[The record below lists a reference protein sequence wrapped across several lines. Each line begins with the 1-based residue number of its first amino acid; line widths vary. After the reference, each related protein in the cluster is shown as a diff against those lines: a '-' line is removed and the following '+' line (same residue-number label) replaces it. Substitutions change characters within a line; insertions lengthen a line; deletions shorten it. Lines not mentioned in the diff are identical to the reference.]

1 MSRQRRTR
9 KNRQLSS
16 LSEAERS
23 KLQQLISG
31 AEASETTQITEI
43 VTQGELIPL
52 TPAQKILWYA
62 WKLDPKDTAYNLGGT
77 LHFKGV
83 LNAALVEQAFDYLC
97 QTHDALRIKF
107 FEDEA
112 QDVWQLDVSHRSF
125 RLYEAQAECRASR
138 DEKLKAVVSKP
149 FDLLIGQLLRVGLV
163 TLNGDSSLVVT
174 LHHIIADGTS
184 MQQLLDEFVAIYVS
198 LDAGHAVQVVQKQVG
213 FLGFAKWLNKQDKT
227 ALYDSQLTVWRELL
241 NGDDEPLGL
250 PANNQARQQVH
261 YKVSTATQ
269 LMGEDTWQQIT
280 LLANERNV
288 TPYLIIL
295 TAWQLLLSRFAN
307 TDRVK
312 VGVPVANR
320 HMSET
325 LNLIGFFVNTQVIP
339 LSINNTDTFSQLLSQ
354 ASQTSRSALG
364 NQDLPFE
371 LLLKALNPERQTGV
385 HPIFQVM
392 FNYLRRDKSSL
403 QQLGNVALDD
413 YEFYRFGIPFDLQLD
428 VIEDKAEGTI
438 LNLIYANELYNEE
451 FATQCLAT
459 LDVLL
464 KRVLRDIDSPLV
476 NLPLLA
482 NAEVSQLHSLSQGKQ
497 SHPFIQ
503 PIHEVISAQS
513 TKTPDAIAV
522 RFADTLLSYA
532 QLETKTNQL
541 AHYLI
546 SQGVKAEDKV
556 GVVFERSLE
565 MVISLLGVIKAGAA
579 YVPIDP
585 NLPIDRVE
593 YIAQS
598 SGLALLLCDDSI
610 QKLASLKAV
619 ASVCYFADI
628 PLSAYA
634 SKATD
639 RTIEPTQLAYAI
651 YTSGSTGKPKGVGNT
666 HEAIYNRIAWQQSA
680 YPLTAADVVLQKTP
694 FGFDV
699 SVWEFFWPLMYGA
712 QLVVAPP
719 NAHKDSTQL
728 LDIIIENNITTLH
741 FVPSMLQAFIGHV
754 DVRSATSI
762 KHILCSGEALP
773 SEVQATALEKLPNA
787 NVYNLYGPTEAAVD
801 VSHFTCHGNTS
812 LPVPIGEP
820 IAGIQLYV
828 LDHSLNLSPNRV
840 AGELYIGGIGL
851 ARGYVNRPDLT
862 AERFIANPFA
872 GDGSRLY
879 RTGDLVCWNTS
890 GQLEYLG
897 RTDHQVKIRG
907 FRIELGEIEAGLYG
921 ISAVREAVV
930 IADQGPSGQR
940 LVAYVSG
947 HNGADIDS
955 KELQHALGER
965 LPDYMVPSVIMVLPE
980 LPLSSNGKIDRKAL
994 PKVTI
999 SSDVDYCSPEGNV
1012 ERTLANIWQAALNIT
1027 QVGRFDNFF
1036 ALGGDSIV
1044 GLQIIAKAKQH
1055 SLHFSAATL
1064 FEVQTIAALA
1074 QQVEVIVQPT
1084 IEQIVEGIVP
1094 LLPMQNAFFNTERIN
1109 PDHYNQAIAIDLPTG
1124 TDAVVLKMAL
1134 QAVIEK
1140 HDVLR
1145 SRFSK
1150 ENNNWV
1156 QTYHASNADEA
1167 QECFDQLVC
1176 DQTQW
1181 VEHCEIKQAS
1191 LSISKAHLHT
1201 VSLCNIEG
1209 LGNRLLWLAHHLIV
1223 DGVSWRVLLSDLAQA
1238 YQQIIVG
1245 QSVAIGLK
1253 TDSARSYMSSLHESE
1268 LGNQVPY
1275 WLSQLSDTTVFS
1287 SDKLPA
1293 TFGDSESLQVKLA
1306 APMTKA
1312 LIQDVGK
1319 PYNVKINDILLSALS
1334 VSLRPFSGE
1343 QAASIWLEGH
1353 GRTTHNTQLDVSQT
1367 AGWFTARYPVKLGVD
1382 DDLKSLLLAHKRIA
1396 HRVPEHGVGY
1406 GLLVDSKRISLTEH
1420 HKVLPDIEFNYL
1432 GQLDNMANPLGWV
1445 VSDAPV
1451 GSFIDARESL
1461 HVALMI
1467 NAKIQHDQLVFDFVY
1482 DGNRISTT
1490 EANAIAEQLLLSCEQ
1505 IVAHLQSAVAF
1516 LTVEDLP
1523 LVDITQDDLERLGLN
1538 LSEVSKVYPLSPM
1551 QKGMFFHGMQHQDS
1565 EAYINQTCL
1574 RVKRLDVTAFQD
1586 AWSHVIS
1593 QHDVLRTGFINT
1605 AAQPLQFVYRANTP
1619 IWQQLDWRDRYR
1631 EQATLL
1637 VAVAEYSDELR
1648 RKNFEFNDAQLMD
1661 LTLIQI
1667 ADDEYIFIW
1676 TCHHLITDGWSSS
1689 ALFGELLKAY
1699 KGDVLT
1705 PQNAQYQDYIAYLSQ
1720 QDEAQSLAYW
1730 QQQLAPLSTPTYIH
1744 STATSLSDMSLTSG
1758 YTQQLWCPVDLEV
1771 QKWRSFARD
1780 HGLTLNTLVQ
1790 GAWALVL
1797 GHLCQQNHVCFG
1809 ATTSGRPTTLTGID
1823 TIQGMFIN
1831 TMPIVVTLSDMQTV
1845 KWLGDLQQQNLAS
1858 REHEFISL
1866 TTLQNRGASHIEQEQ
1881 WGLFDSILVF
1891 ENYPMSEA
1899 LDALGNGGSEFSF
1912 LAAKEETTY
1921 PVTLSVILAE
1931 AVQFELSYQ
1940 GHLLNTELAEK
1951 ILSLLERALNSIT
1964 ELVSINE
1971 INLVDEQMAAT
1982 LLDRGTEQ
1990 IVALESVT
1998 LWHAL
2003 YEQAEHHAAKTAVI
2017 YNEQKVEYGTL
2028 YHKAIQLGTLLSGK
2042 GITTGDRVALKMN
2055 KSVDWV
2061 IAQLA
2066 VFNIGAT
2073 LVPIDPSLPVQRQLY
2088 ILSDAQVR
2096 LLICEYAEVFT
2107 ECEQWQYQAHNYT
2120 DITKC
2125 TETVMYSDAL
2135 VAYIVY
2141 TSGSTGEPK
2150 GVMVSYKALAH
2161 HLFAAKMIYGYS
2173 ETDISVMFASVGF
2186 DAAQEQL
2193 WLPLLSGASQ
2203 ILLDAK
2209 QTTPTALYE
2218 KMEACKA
2225 TVLDCPPAYMQ
2236 QMPQL
2241 PLTTRLCIV
2250 GGEAWLASDY
2260 LSLSEKNQHVQF
2272 VNAYGPTEAVITPTV
2287 WHSALHEAPTANY
2300 VAIGQALPG
2309 RSVFILDQ
2317 HLNLLESGQV
2327 GELYIGGE
2335 LLAQG
2340 YVNRAGQTAERFIAN
2355 PFSDHGE
2362 RLYRTGDL
2370 VRWNRAAELEY
2381 VSRIDHQVKIR
2392 GFRIE
2397 LGEIEALLMAQDGVV
2412 NALVIADNSGHS
2424 SRLIA
2429 YVAGA
2434 NLSDVKLMDALS
2446 QALPEYMLPSHIIIM
2461 SSMPTNQNGKID
2473 RAQLSLPV
2481 LENALQFIAPRTKKE
2496 QVLAG
2501 LWQQILG
2508 CNEVSTTDNFFT
2520 SGGDSIS
2527 SLRLIGSAQEAGYQL
2542 SIKDIFAE
2550 PVLHIMAELMR
2561 EDAQNNLTII
2571 RNIERYSG
2579 LSYAQQRQW
2588 FLWKLDSQSSAYHI
2602 SGSLVLSGSLD
2613 ESACHI
2619 ALQYIYKKHSVLR
2632 SIFSEA
2638 EDGTPRQSLLPD
2650 SNLQVELVDL
2660 TSRENTQTLES
2671 LKSSWK
2677 NTPFNLTQSGAF
2689 RVGLVRTALNVYEL
2703 VVVMHHI
2710 VADGWSISM
2719 IVQDFMTIYE
2729 ACIVGRELPS
2739 ISVDLDYSDF
2749 ALWQQQHVDNV
2760 QSEQLQYWQEILG
2773 SEHPELVLPKDLT
2786 TSQQNL
2792 TSAKQ
2797 EIVLCEQQLQKLSQ
2811 QADTLGVTT
2820 FGMLLA
2826 AWQVFLYRVTGQS
2839 DIRTGMPIANRHIAG
2854 IQNMVGLFVNT
2865 QVIKTQFSGA
2875 ESLQDVVSAVTD
2887 ALHGAQLNQDIPFE
2901 KLLDNLD
2908 VSRESEHP
2916 LFQVMINHQKIQSSE
2931 VVSLSGLNVSEG
2943 ELPAGNAQFSLILNI
2958 LEDQDGHISCDLE
2971 YAKEQFSTQRI
2982 ASFATG
2988 YQQILAELINNTH
3001 ESVTNI
3007 AVLPAN
3013 TTADILAL
3021 GKAQVC
3027 DWEPTLA
3034 HQIIVEKALQG
3045 GEKSALVCN
3054 EVTLSYAMLTH
3065 RVAQFAHYLRAQGVG
3080 HETPIGIAC
3089 IRSHDM
3095 VIALLGAWQIGACVI
3110 PMEPDLP
3117 AERFT
3122 QINAQSELALL
3133 ISDGHFA
3140 HTSTV
3145 PVIDISTCD
3154 YQQLAGSDTPLVIHP
3169 QQTAYVIYTSGS
3181 TGVPKGV
3188 AVSHEALTQHCQ
3200 AMQHSYQLTSQDSCV
3215 LFASLS
3221 FDAGLEQ
3228 LLVPLMSGSKVVIVD
3243 AKQTTP
3249 NDFNALCH
3257 NQNITTVDL
3266 PSVYLKQLAPL
3277 PNVRLGIVGGEAWSK
3292 HDFEHAQQQLPNAT
3306 LVNAYGPTEAVI
3318 TPTLWRGDARTQV
3331 NSAYVPIGRAVGQ
3344 RCLYILDAQLNL
3356 LTAGMTGELYIGGS
3370 ALARGYVGRADF
3382 TAERFIAN
3390 PFADTGERIYRTG
3403 DLARWNELGELE
3415 YVGRIDHQVKI
3426 RGFRVELGEVEAALN
3441 AQAGI
3446 DSSLVMVDNSGE
3458 HARLV
3463 AYVVGAQVDEAQLR
3477 QAIAEQL
3484 PQYMVPQTIMV
3495 LTRWPTTV
3503 NGKIDRKAL
3512 PEANYVVQ
3520 SEFVE
3525 PEGKVER
3532 VLAVIWSELFSQ
3544 ESISRLD
3551 NFFALGGDSI
3561 TSLRFIAMAKK
3572 AEVYLDIAD
3581 VFKAHNLQALALL
3594 ANTQTPEK
3602 LQPLARLEPT
3612 YSGLSY
3618 AQQRQ
3623 WFLWK
3628 LAPDSDAYHIS
3639 GGLMLRGQLDMHALQ
3654 SALDHV
3660 VAKHS
3665 ALRTRFHDD
3674 STGNVTQFVQAH
3686 TACHIST
3693 LTASASANE
3702 KHILRKGLVS
3712 KPFDLANELLYR
3724 IAVIAHDDE
3733 QHELIVVMHH
3743 IISDGWSMN
3752 LIIND
3757 FVLGYKAAKQQQT
3770 LIIDDLTARYS
3781 DYAKWQKS
3789 WLEDG
3794 AEQRQLTYWHSV
3806 LGDEH
3811 PVLALPTDLDS
3822 TEQEY
3827 HSAEL
3832 SFDIESS
3839 LQELL
3844 VLVAK
3849 RHETTLFSVLM
3860 AAWHVLLQR
3869 VSGQPEVRVGMPI
3882 ANRQHADTQDMVGFF
3897 VNTQI
3902 IKTHM
3907 TGAETLDDVM
3917 ALIVT
3922 ALQGAQANQDLP
3934 FEKLV
3939 NSFELDRSMGDNAL
3953 FQVMMNHQRQE
3964 DDNLATLPGL
3974 DIVETQLPNTSAQFA
3989 LVLNVLEAPNKP
4001 VNIGFEYAVELFSA
4015 QRMKMLVDG
4024 YRTILTSFAE
4034 NSHES
4039 VANIAV
4045 LSANTTANI
4054 LALGQEQVRDW
4065 SATLTHQI
4073 ITEQAAQNRDKVAL
4087 VCNEDTL
4094 NYAALAHRV
4103 AQFAQYLRSM
4113 GINHETPV
4121 GIACSRS
4128 LDMVIALLGAWQAGA
4143 CVIPM
4148 EPDLPAERFTQINA
4162 QSELALLISD
4172 GHFAHTSTVPMIDIT
4187 ACDYQQLGGSGTPL
4201 VIHPQQTAYVIY
4213 TSGSTGVP
4221 KGVAV
4226 SHEALTHHC
4235 QAMQHNYQL
4244 TPQDSCVLFASLSF
4258 DAGLEQLLVPLMAGS
4273 KVVIVDAKQTTP
4285 NDFNALCQAQNIT
4298 AVDLPSVYLKQLA
4311 PLPNVRL
4318 CIVGG
4323 EAWSKH
4329 DFESAQQQLPNA
4341 SLVNAYG
4348 PTEAVITP
4356 TLWRGDAGTHVSS
4369 AYVPIGRAVG
4379 QRGLYILDAQLN
4391 LLTTGMTGELYIGG
4405 PALARG
4411 YVGRADFTA
4420 ERFIANPFVDT
4431 GERLYR
4437 TGDLARWN
4445 ELGELEYVG
4454 RIDHQVKIRGF
4465 RVELGEVEAV
4475 LNAQAGIDSSL
4486 VMVDNSAEHARLVA
4500 YVVGELVNE
4509 AQLRQ
4514 AIAEQLPQYM
4524 VPHAIMVLTCWPT
4537 TVNGKIDRKA
4547 LPDVTFAS
4555 DRDYEA
4561 PVGEVENQLAMIW
4574 AEVLSSSDIG
4584 RLDNFFLLGG
4594 DSISALRVV
4603 SRVEQA
4609 LSVNCPVKLMFEA
4622 PVLAQLA
4629 IKVTALEATTK
4640 PNLVPVERT
4649 ELHELSPAQLSLWLN
4664 DQLTDSPQDKQAYN
4678 ISGGVS
4684 LVGDVCVE
4692 TLQSAFDAT
4701 IARHETLRMQFID
4714 NLGDASVE
4722 ILPKVMFDLPLHDLS
4737 QLESELAQQ
4746 RAKELQ
4752 TELEHAIFDLTKAPL
4767 IKACLVKLAD
4777 VHHLYVNLHHIIAD
4791 GWSIGVLVQDLGLA
4805 YQGLLEGA
4813 VPGWSALPIQY
4824 VDYAAWQQA
4833 QLSGLQGEDTRQFW
4847 RQSLASAPA
4856 NSALPPHFPRPEQIS
4871 SDGASVELSFD
4882 ETQTAQIKAF
4892 AKSRN
4897 ISLHTVLL
4905 SAYQLFL
4912 HAVTAKDD
4920 VIIGSDLAGRDHPDL
4935 ELLIGFFIRVLPQRS
4950 IVDPNQILIDYLAAT
4965 QAHSLD
4971 MVEHQA
4977 LGLEALIELS
4987 QVDRIQGVQPLV
4999 QQLFVM
5005 QNTPQETW
5013 PVAGLSLEPLE
5024 SKGAINSKF
5033 DSALFV
5039 MDENELQCSWV
5050 FRKQLYNANIMQ
5062 QLLGR
5067 WQQCVMQ
5074 LITESEKTIRDLLS
5088 PMTQDIKT
5096 MQKATQG
5103 KKFSGL
5109 KKGLKKRSVKKAP
5122 TIKTRFL
5129 PDTESFPV
5137 IIEPS
5142 TADLDPIA
5150 WAEQNRDVI
5159 DQHLN
5164 QSAGIIFRNFA
5175 LATPQDF
5182 EKFADAIQPG
5192 LYGQYGD
5199 LPKKE
5204 GGKKT
5209 YKSTPYPEK
5218 QMILYHNESAHLS
5231 KWPRKQWFFC
5241 ELPSVVGGATPIVDC
5256 RRMLQVL
5263 PADIVEKFSTKGLLY
5278 VRNFIKN
5285 LDVSWQDFYK
5295 TDSKQEVESLLHAS
5309 NTEFKW
5315 LDNDGLQTR
5324 TKTHGV
5330 IAHPITGARSF
5341 FNQVQLHHE
5350 SCLAPDVRSDLIAMV
5365 GQDLLPRNVFYGDGS
5380 AISYEEMAI
5389 IGEAYE
5395 HCAVRFDWQKGDVV
5409 MVDNMLAAH
5418 ARDPYEGPRK
5428 IVVAMGDMVNQ
5439 ADLASAKVYESGET
5453 A

>member
-31 AEASETTQITEI
+31 AEASETTQITES

-83 LNAALVEQAFDYLC
+83 LNAALVERAFDDLC

-107 FEDEA
+107 FEDDA
-112 QDVWQLDVSHRSF
+112 QDVWQLDASHSTF
-125 RLYEAQAECRASR
+125 TLYEAEAECLTSR

-198 LDAGHAVQVVQKQVG
+198 LDAGHAVQVVEKQVG
-213 FLGFAKWLNKQDKT
+213 YLDFAKWLNKQDKT

-250 PANNQARQQVH
+250 PANNQARQQVQ

-269 LMGEDTWQQIT
+269 LMAEDTWQQIT

-307 TDRVK
+307 TDRVN

-339 LSINNTDTFSQLLSQ
+339 LSISNTDSFSQLLSQ
-354 ASQTSRSALG
+354 ASQTSRTALG

-403 QQLGNVALDD
+403 KQLGKVALDD

-438 LNLIYANELYNEE
+438 LNLIYANELYNKE
-451 FATQCLAT
+451 FATQCLTT

-482 NAEVSQLHSLSQGKQ
+482 NAEVSQLHDLSQGAQ
-497 SHPFIQ
+497 PHSFTN

-513 TKTPDAIAV
+513 AKTPDAIAV

-541 AHYLI
+541 AHYLM
-546 SQGVKAEDKV
+546 SQGVQAEDKV

-610 QKLASLKAV
+610 QQLASLKEV

-628 PLSAYA
+628 PLSTYA
-634 SKATD
+634 DKATNIP
-639 RTIEPTQLAYAI
+639 IEPTQLAYAI

-680 YPLTAADVVLQKTP
+680 YSLTEADVVLQKTP

-728 LDIIIENNITTLH
+728 LDIINENNITTLH
-741 FVPSMLQAFIGHV
+741 FVPSMLQAFIGHE
-754 DVRSATSI
+754 DVNSATSI

-787 NVYNLYGPTEAAVD
+787 SVYNLYGPTEAAVD
-801 VSHFTCHGNTS
+801 VSHFTCHGNAS

-828 LDHSLNLSPNRV
+828 LDHSLNLSPHRV

-872 GDGSRLY
+872 NDGSRLY
-879 RTGDLVCWNTS
+879 RTGDLVCWNAN

-907 FRIELGEIEAGLYG
+907 FRIELGEIEASLYG
-921 ISAVREAVV
+921 MSAVREAVV

-947 HNGADIDS
+947 HNNADVDS
-955 KELQHALGER
+955 KELQQALGER
-965 LPDYMVPSVIMVLPE
+965 LPDYMVPSVIIVLDT
-980 LPLSSNGKIDRKAL
+980 LPLNSNGKVDRKAL
-994 PKVTI
+994 PEPVAQVQTSYQAPQGLREELLGQTWQRVLGHTQI
-999 SSDVDYCSPEGNV
+999 SRD
-1012 ERTLANIWQAALNIT
+1012 
-1027 QVGRFDNFF
+1027 DNFF
-1036 ALGGDSIV
+1036 ALGGDSILS
-1044 GLQIIAKAKQH
+1044 LQIVAAMRQHGYALSAKQ
-1055 SLHFSAATL
+1055 L
-1064 FEVQTIAALA
+1064 FDAPTIAQLA
-1074 QQVEVIVQPT
+1074 SQLRDLKDDDMAA
-1084 IEQIVEGIVP
+1084 QIVSGDVP
-1094 LLPMQNAFFNTERIN
+1094 LLPIQHTYFARQ
-1109 PDHYNQAIAIDLPTG
+1109 PAKLSHWNQAIRLTPPKPIGLTELAQSVQALIKHHDSLRLQYTQQG
-1124 TDAVVLKMAL
+1124 VWHQAYRAYDEVDYREALWYQKTTDSEFNRYLS
-1134 QAVIEK
+1134 QAAE
-1140 HDVLR
+1140 
-1145 SRFSK
+1145 
-1150 ENNNWV
+1150 
-1156 QTYHASNADEA
+1156 QA
-1167 QECFDQLVC
+1167 
-1176 DQTQW
+1176 
-1181 VEHCEIKQAS
+1181 QAS
-1191 LSISKAHLHT
+1191 L
-1201 VSLCNIEG
+1201 NITRGDNIRVVYVHSETRQQ
-1209 LGNRLLWLAHHLIV
+1209 LILIAHHLVI
-1223 DGVSWRVLLSDLAQA
+1223 DGVSWRILIDDLVQGIEQTVSGSIITLTPKSHSYQYWAQQLQAYPSTYADEFALWDSQQSTALALPNFVAGGDDTMQSAKTLQSELSEAQTHALLSQAQRP
-1238 YQQIIVG
+1238 YRTQI
-1245 QSVAIGLK
+1245 
-1253 TDSARSYMSSLHESE
+1253 DE
-1268 LGNQVPY
+1268 L
-1275 WLSQLSDTTVFS
+1275 
-1287 SDKLPA
+1287 
-1293 TFGDSESLQVKLA
+1293 
-1306 APMTKA
+1306 
-1312 LIQDVGK
+1312 
-1319 PYNVKINDILLSALS
+1319 LLTALS
-1334 VSLRPFSGE
+1334 VALEKWTGANDAQVF
-1343 QAASIWLEGH
+1343 IEGH
-1353 GRTTHNTQLDVSQT
+1353 GREPWQSGLDLSRT
-1367 AGWFTARYPVKLGVD
+1367 LGWFTALYPIKLTRFMD
-1382 DDLKSLLLAHKRIA
+1382 IA
-1396 HRVPEHGVGY
+1396 DTIIATKERLRALPNKGIGY
-1406 GLLVDSKRISLTEH
+1406 GAFKYYGSEAQQQALKTQC
-1420 HKVLPDIEFNYL
+1420 KPQIEFNYL
-1432 GQLDNMANPLGWV
+1432 GQLDASSNAQFADWQMSTDGVGSSIAAENPLSADIAINCAVQNGQLQLSITYSSACLLQADMAEFAHLFEQAIGDV
-1445 VSDAPV
+1445 IDHCTDAQIRFTPADVPLLTMSQVELDELPIPQPLVSSIYPLTAMQQGMMFHSMAEQSAAYLNQLRLDITGLDV
-1451 GSFIDARESL
+1451 ARFK
-1461 HVALMI
+1461 A
-1467 NAKIQHDQLVFDFVY
+1467 AWQLV
-1482 DGNRISTT
+1482 
-1490 EANAIAEQLLLSCEQ
+1490 
-1505 IVAHLQSAVAF
+1505 
-1516 LTVEDLP
+1516 VERHD
-1523 LVDITQDDLERLGLN
+1523 
-1538 LSEVSKVYPLSPM
+1538 
-1551 QKGMFFHGMQHQDS
+1551 
-1565 EAYINQTCL
+1565 AL
-1574 RVKRLDVTAFQD
+1574 R
-1586 AWSHVIS
+1586 S
-1593 QHDVLRTGFINT
+1593 GFIS
-1605 AAQPLQFVYRANTP
+1605 ASKEPLQYVVKDHQITFTELNWQSSSDQTTDTLAKALLDKGFVVTE
-1619 IWQQLDWRDRYR
+1619 QVGLMSFTLVQL
-1631 EQATLL
+1631 A
-1637 VAVAEYSDELR
+1637 AAEHH
-1648 RKNFEFNDAQLMD
+1648 
-1661 LTLIQI
+1661 
-1667 ADDEYIFIW
+1667 FIW
-1676 TCHHLITDGWSSS
+1676 TYHHMLLDGWSSTAVLAEVMMAYQEQ
-1689 ALFGELLKAY
+1689 ALAVPGGQFK
-1699 KGDVLT
+1699 D
-1705 PQNAQYQDYIAYLSQ
+1705 YLSY
-1720 QDEAQSLAYW
+1720 LANQNIAASDKYW
-1730 QQQLAPLSTPTYIH
+1730 QGRLEQLRDATYLTELQSSVNEPSEHGYAKYTLQLNEQQAEQLQTFA
-1744 STATSLSDMSLTSG
+1744 
-1758 YTQQLWCPVDLEV
+1758 QQQQITV
-1771 QKWRSFARD
+1771 
-1780 HGLTLNTLVQ
+1780 NTVLQ
-1790 GAWALVL
+1790 GAWSLLL
-1797 GHLCQQNHVCFG
+1797 GRMLNKSVVCFG
-1809 ATTSGRPTTLTGID
+1809 ATTSGRPADLVGSDHTVGL
-1823 TIQGMFIN
+1823 FIN
-1831 TMPIVVTLSDMQTV
+1831 TLPVISTLDNEKTV
-1845 KWLGDLQQQNLAS
+1845 GQWLKERQQDSMAS
-1858 REHEFISL
+1858 REFEHTPLNQIQKLAEGLVSFN
-1866 TTLQNRGASHIEQEQ
+1866 QQ
-1881 WGLFDSILVF
+1881 GLFDSLLIF
-1891 ENYPMSEA
+1891 ENYPVSDTLGAADFNGTRFNLVENREETNYPLTVFVETAQGLTINFAYQGWRLSEERVTQLA
-1899 LDALGNGGSEFSF
+1899 SNLERLLDALQTHVEKPLSQIQLLDDNAQGAIAKLGRGQSEVLSEKDA
-1912 LAAKEETTY
+1912 LALFEERAEQTPKAVAVRNEYSEYITYAALNQRANQLAHALIARGVTTET
-1921 PVTLSVILAE
+1921 PIVVSMTRGIEMILAIL
-1931 AVQFELSYQ
+1931 AVNKAGGVYVPIALELPDERRDYIFKHS
-1940 GHLLNTELAEK
+1940 GAKLVLTNTNSHFADDITSLN
-1951 ILSLLERALNSIT
+1951 IT
-1964 ELVSINE
+1964 EMV
-1971 INLVDEQMAAT
+1971 
-1982 LLDRGTEQ
+1982 LD
-1990 IVALESVT
+1990 S
-1998 LWHAL
+1998 
-2003 YEQAEHHAAKTAVI
+2003 
-2017 YNEQKVEYGTL
+2017 
-2028 YHKAIQLGTLLSGK
+2028 
-2042 GITTGDRVALKMN
+2042 
-2055 KSVDWV
+2055 
-2061 IAQLA
+2061 
-2066 VFNIGAT
+2066 
-2073 LVPIDPSLPVQRQLY
+2073 
-2088 ILSDAQVR
+2088 
-2096 LLICEYAEVFT
+2096 
-2107 ECEQWQYQAHNYT
+2107 
-2120 DITKC
+2120 
-2125 TETVMYSDAL
+2125 YSDTKPNNVRHHDQL
-2135 VAYIVY
+2135 VYTLY
-2141 TSGSTGEPK
+2141 TSGSTGLPK
-2150 GVMVSYKALAH
+2150 GVAINHGNLLNFLLGMQKRLGLESTLNALA
-2161 HLFAAKMIYGYS
+2161 LTSLSF
-2173 ETDISVMFASVGF
+2173 DISGL
-2186 DAAQEQL
+2186 EIY
-2193 WLPLLSGASQ
+2193 LPLISGGTVTVAN
-2203 ILLDAK
+2203 D
-2209 QTTPTALYE
+2209 TTALTPALLSE
-2218 KMEACKA
+2218 QDLLQA
-2225 TVLDCPPAYMQ
+2225 TPAGWRS
-2236 QMPQL
+2236 L
-2241 PLTTRLCIV
+2241 LALNLLSDVDGTLALC
-2250 GGEAWLASDY
+2250 GGEALPAELVGELAKTGVA
-2260 LSLSEKNQHVQF
+2260 LWNM
-2272 VNAYGPTEAVITPTV
+2272 YGPTETTIWSSCYHVEQPAVHLGDAILNTQ
-2287 WHSALHEAPTANY
+2287 LY
-2300 VAIGQALPG
+2300 V
-2309 RSVFILDQ
+2309 LDNQ
-2317 HLNLLESGQV
+2317 LNLCPQMVV
-2327 GELYIGGE
+2327 GELYIAGAGLARGYLSRPDLSAERFVANPFADDGSRLYRSGDLVRWNDQDQLEYLGRTDHQVKIRGYRIELGDIEAQLYRCDGVKEAVVIDDNSTGSTQLVGYVSGEQLDAEIVKVSISQWLPDYMMPALITVLDDIPHNSNGKIDRNALPKPQWQAPQAFEAAQTEIECHLAAIWQTVLGAEQVGRHDSFFALGGDSISSLRVIALAKKHNLFVPVDALFE
-2335 LLAQG
+2335 SADLAQLAARLEAMPMEVLDIPRLAIPYTGLSYAQQRQWLLWKLDPSSAAYHITGALRLTGDLDLTAVEQALTYVMQRHDSLRTHFSETAQGDVLQQISVSTDLPLVQHDVSAGHSASRDALFTEVFDLLGNEPLVRFGLFKYSENSYELGVVLHHIIADGWSVKLLIDDFVAAYEAIKQGDVLQVGSPELRYSDYAKWQQVRLNDGEEVRQLAYWQDKLGSDHSVLGLPYDKTFSTEDKRSANHEWTLPSELKGQLNQVAKQQGCTLFSILMAAWQVVLHRFSGESHIKVGMPTANRQYSGCENVVGMFVNTQVIANKLDGAQSLLEVVNEVAQTLTEAQANQDLPFEKLVDALDVPRDSHSTPIFQVMMNHQQISEDKLAQLSGLEFEVMQAPRIEAQLDLTLNSFEDAFGTLNVSIEYFAARFSAARVKTLGDAFSYVLSMCAERPDMLVSELELLTSDTQKQLISKGCGKTCSFKQSVLLQFAEAVHKNTDAVVLRHGHIDMHYGELDARSNQLANYLIAQGVQAEDNVGLVFSRGIDMIVSMLAVLKAGAVYVPLAPSLPAERVAYICEHSELVYALCNTEHSLPEHVHIWSLNDDGLTKHSTTAPDINISSEQLAYVLYTSGSTGKPKGVAISHGSLSNFVASMAETFDSNDSHAWLALTSLSFDISGLEIYLPLLHGSTLVIADSVMDVDSDLLSQVTHVQATPAGWRSLLAQEVLGQPLVGLCGGEALPESLAQALKAQQVQLFNMYGPTETTIWSSCHEVGASIHLGDAIHNTQLYVLDSALNLCPPLVQGELYIAGDGLARG
-2340 YVNRAGQTAERFIAN
+2340 YLARPDLTAERFIAN
-2355 PFSDHGE
+2355 PFDEVGS
-2362 RLYRTGDL
+2362 RLYRTGDN
-2370 VRWNRAAELEY
+2370 VRWNGKGELEY
-2381 VSRIDHQVKIR
+2381 LGRVDHQVKVR

-2397 LGEIEALLMAQDGVV
+2397 LGEIEAVLDSQAGVRAAV
-2412 NALVIADNSGHS
+2412 VVADEGPNGARLVAYVESDTVEQAELNALLAS
-2424 SRLIA
+2424 
-2429 YVAGA
+2429 
-2434 NLSDVKLMDALS
+2434 K
-2446 QALPEYMLPSHIIIM
+2446 LPEYMLPNVIVIL
-2461 SSMPTNQNGKID
+2461 
-2473 RAQLSLPV
+2473 AALP
-2481 LENALQFIAPRTKKE
+2481 LN
-2496 QVLAG
+2496 
-2501 LWQQILG
+2501 
-2508 CNEVSTTDNFFT
+2508 T
-2520 SGGDSIS
+2520 SG
-2527 SLRLIGSAQEAGYQL
+2527 
-2542 SIKDIFAE
+2542 
-2550 PVLHIMAELMR
+2550 
-2561 EDAQNNLTII
+2561 
-2571 RNIERYSG
+2571 
-2579 LSYAQQRQW
+2579 
-2588 FLWKLDSQSSAYHI
+2588 
-2602 SGSLVLSGSLD
+2602 
-2613 ESACHI
+2613 
-2619 ALQYIYKKHSVLR
+2619 
-2632 SIFSEA
+2632 
-2638 EDGTPRQSLLPD
+2638 
-2650 SNLQVELVDL
+2650 
-2660 TSRENTQTLES
+2660 
-2671 LKSSWK
+2671 
-2677 NTPFNLTQSGAF
+2677 
-2689 RVGLVRTALNVYEL
+2689 
-2703 VVVMHHI
+2703 
-2710 VADGWSISM
+2710 
-2719 IVQDFMTIYE
+2719 
-2729 ACIVGRELPS
+2729 
-2739 ISVDLDYSDF
+2739 
-2749 ALWQQQHVDNV
+2749 
-2760 QSEQLQYWQEILG
+2760 
-2773 SEHPELVLPKDLT
+2773 
-2786 TSQQNL
+2786 
-2792 TSAKQ
+2792 
-2797 EIVLCEQQLQKLSQ
+2797 
-2811 QADTLGVTT
+2811 
-2820 FGMLLA
+2820 
-2826 AWQVFLYRVTGQS
+2826 
-2839 DIRTGMPIANRHIAG
+2839 
-2854 IQNMVGLFVNT
+2854 
-2865 QVIKTQFSGA
+2865 
-2875 ESLQDVVSAVTD
+2875 
-2887 ALHGAQLNQDIPFE
+2887 
-2901 KLLDNLD
+2901 
-2908 VSRESEHP
+2908 
-2916 LFQVMINHQKIQSSE
+2916 
-2931 VVSLSGLNVSEG
+2931 
-2943 ELPAGNAQFSLILNI
+2943 
-2958 LEDQDGHISCDLE
+2958 
-2971 YAKEQFSTQRI
+2971 
-2982 ASFATG
+2982 
-2988 YQQILAELINNTH
+2988 
-3001 ESVTNI
+3001 
-3007 AVLPAN
+3007 
-3013 TTADILAL
+3013 
-3021 GKAQVC
+3021 
-3027 DWEPTLA
+3027 
-3034 HQIIVEKALQG
+3034 
-3045 GEKSALVCN
+3045 
-3054 EVTLSYAMLTH
+3054 
-3065 RVAQFAHYLRAQGVG
+3065 
-3080 HETPIGIAC
+3080 
-3089 IRSHDM
+3089 
-3095 VIALLGAWQIGACVI
+3095 
-3110 PMEPDLP
+3110 
-3117 AERFT
+3117 
-3122 QINAQSELALL
+3122 
-3133 ISDGHFA
+3133 
-3140 HTSTV
+3140 
-3145 PVIDISTCD
+3145 
-3154 YQQLAGSDTPLVIHP
+3154 
-3169 QQTAYVIYTSGS
+3169 
-3181 TGVPKGV
+3181 
-3188 AVSHEALTQHCQ
+3188 
-3200 AMQHSYQLTSQDSCV
+3200 
-3215 LFASLS
+3215 
-3221 FDAGLEQ
+3221 
-3228 LLVPLMSGSKVVIVD
+3228 KV
-3243 AKQTTP
+3243 
-3249 NDFNALCH
+3249 
-3257 NQNITTVDL
+3257 
-3266 PSVYLKQLAPL
+3266 
-3277 PNVRLGIVGGEAWSK
+3277 
-3292 HDFEHAQQQLPNAT
+3292 
-3306 LVNAYGPTEAVI
+3306 
-3318 TPTLWRGDARTQV
+3318 
-3331 NSAYVPIGRAVGQ
+3331 
-3344 RCLYILDAQLNL
+3344 
-3356 LTAGMTGELYIGGS
+3356 
-3370 ALARGYVGRADF
+3370 
-3382 TAERFIAN
+3382 
-3390 PFADTGERIYRTG
+3390 
-3403 DLARWNELGELE
+3403 
-3415 YVGRIDHQVKI
+3415 
-3426 RGFRVELGEVEAALN
+3426 
-3441 AQAGI
+3441 
-3446 DSSLVMVDNSGE
+3446 
-3458 HARLV
+3458 
-3463 AYVVGAQVDEAQLR
+3463 
-3477 QAIAEQL
+3477 
-3484 PQYMVPQTIMV
+3484 
-3495 LTRWPTTV
+3495 
-3503 NGKIDRKAL
+3503 DRKAL
-3512 PEANYVVQ
+3512 PKAEAQ
-3520 SEFVE
+3520 MHEFMA
-3525 PEGKVER
+3525 PETELESKLADIWQT
-3532 VLAVIWSELFSQ
+3532 VLGAEQVG
-3544 ESISRLD
+3544 RHD

-3561 TSLRFIAMAKK
+3561 TSLRFIAAAKQ

-3581 VFKAHNLQALALL
+3581 VFKAHDLQALALL
-3594 ANTQTPEK
+3594 ASTKKPEK
-3602 LQPLARLEPT
+3602 LQPLERLEPA

-3665 ALRTRFHDD
+3665 TLRTRFHDD
-3674 STGNVTQFVQAH
+3674 SKGSVTQYVQAH
-3686 TACHIST
+3686 TACHIAT
-3693 LTASASANE
+3693 LPASASVSE
-3702 KHILRKGLVS
+3702 QQMLRSALVS
-3712 KPFDLANELLYR
+3712 KPFDLANDLLYR

-3757 FVLGYKAAKQQQT
+3757 FVIGYKAAKQQQALT
-3770 LIIDDLTARYS
+3770 IDAQAARYS

-3789 WLEDG
+3789 WLENG

-3811 PVLALPTDLDS
+3811 PVLELPTDLHT

-3827 HSAEL
+3827 LSAEL
-3832 SFDIESS
+3832 RFDIAPV
-3839 LQELL
+3839 LQEQLAQ
-3844 VLVAK
+3844 VAK

-3869 VSGQPEVRVGMPI
+3869 VSGQSEVRVGMPI

-3907 TGAETLDDVM
+3907 TGAETVDDVM

-3964 DDNLATLPGL
+3964 EDNLATLPGL

-4001 VNIGFEYAVELFSA
+4001 VNIGFEYAVERFSA
-4015 QRMKMLVDG
+4015 QRMKELVDG
-4024 YRTILTSFAE
+4024 YQAILATFAD
-4034 NSHES
+4034 NACAR
-4039 VANIAV
+4039 VANITV
-4045 LSANTTANI
+4045 LPANTTADI
-4054 LALGQEQVRDW
+4054 LALGQEQVSHW
-4065 SATLTHQI
+4065 STALTQQI
-4073 ITEQAAQNRDKVAL
+4073 IAEQAALDGHKAAL

-4094 NYAALAHRV
+4094 SYATLTHRV
-4103 AQFAQYLRSM
+4103 AQFAQYLKAA
-4113 GINHETPV
+4113 GVNHEAPV

-4128 LDMVIALLGAWQAGA
+4128 IDMVIALLGAWQAGA

-4148 EPDLPAERFTQINA
+4148 EPDLPAERFMQINA

-4172 GHFAHTSTVPMIDIT
+4172 GHFVHTITVPMLDIT
-4187 ACDYQQLGGSGTPL
+4187 ACDYQQLAGSDTPL

-4244 TPQDSCVLFASLSF
+4244 TSQDSCVLFASLSF

-4273 KVVIVDAKQTTP
+4273 KVVIVDAKQTTA
-4285 NDFNALCQAQNIT
+4285 NDFNALCHKQNIT

-4323 EAWSKH
+4323 EAWSRH
-4329 DFESAQQQLPNA
+4329 DFEYAQQQLPNA

-4356 TLWRGDAGTHVSS
+4356 TLWRGDACTHVNS

-4379 QRGLYILDAQLN
+4379 QRRLYILDAQLN

-4445 ELGELEYVG
+4445 ERGELEYVG

-4465 RVELGEVEAV
+4465 RVELGEVEAA

-4486 VMVDNSAEHARLVA
+4486 VMVDNNAEHARLVA
-4500 YVVGELVNE
+4500 YVVGKLVDE

-4524 VPHAIMVLTCWPT
+4524 VPQAIMVLTCWPT

-4555 DRDYEA
+4555 DRHYEA
-4561 PVGEVENQLAMIW
+4561 PVGEVENKLAMIW
-4574 AEVLSSSDIG
+4574 SEVLDSSDIG

-4603 SRVEQA
+4603 SRIEQT

-4622 PVLAQLA
+4622 PILAQLA
-4629 IKVTALEATTK
+4629 TKVAALEATTK
-4640 PNLVPVERT
+4640 PNLVPIERVA
-4649 ELHELSPAQLSLWLN
+4649 LHGLSPAQLSLWLS
-4664 DQLTDSPQDKQAYN
+4664 DQLTDNPLDKQAYN

-4737 QLESELAQQ
+4737 QLEPELAQQ
-4746 RAKELQ
+4746 QAKELQ
-4752 TELEHAIFDLTKAPL
+4752 IELEHAIFDLAKAPL

-4777 VHHLYVNLHHIIAD
+4777 VYHLYVNLHHIIAD

-4805 YQGLLEGA
+4805 YQGLLEGTA
-4813 VPGWSALPIQY
+4813 PSWHALPIQY

-4833 QLSGLQGEDTRQFW
+4833 QLTGPQGEETRQFW

-4856 NSALPPHFPRPEQIS
+4856 NSALPPHFPRPEQMS
-4871 SDGASVELSFD
+4871 SDGASVELNFD
-4882 ETQTAQIKAF
+4882 ETQTAHIKAF

-4950 IVDPNQILIDYLAAT
+4950 IIDPNQTLADYLSTT

-5050 FRKQLYNANIMQ
+5050 FRKQLYNVNIMQ

-5122 TIKTRFL
+5122 AIKTRFL

-5150 WAEQNRDVI
+5150 WAEQNRTVI

-5389 IGEAYE
+5389 IGDAYE

-5418 ARDPYEGPRK
+5418 ARDPYEEPRK

-5439 ADLASAKVYESGET
+5439 ADLASTKVCESGET
-5453 A
+5453 V